1 VTSTLER
8 TQVVRAAP
16 RDAWAFFCDPQNL
29 EAITPPWLHF
39 RIDEAPATLAAGS
52 LIRYRLRLFG
62 VPVRW
67 LTEIRAWHPPRSF
80 VDVQLRGP
88 YLMWEHTHRL
98 SPVAGGTEI
107 HDHVRYRVPGGRL
120 VDIVVRRWLDAIFD
134 YRARRTEE
142 LLVTRT
148 PAPRAAA
155 G

>member
-1 VTSTLER
+1 
-8 TQVVRAAP
+8 
-16 RDAWAFFCDPQNL
+16 
-29 EAITPPWLHF
+29 
-39 RIDEAPATLAAGS
+39 
-52 LIRYRLRLFG
+52 
-62 VPVRW
+62 
-67 LTEIRAWHPPRSF
+67 
-80 VDVQLRGP
+80 
-88 YLMWEHTHRL
+88 MWEHTHRL
-98 SPVAGGTEI
+98 SPVDGGTEI